1 MSGSSGLPGTARM
14 TPATHLLAPG
24 GFPQMDLAT
33 YVTLFRRC
41 PGTPVSSAPYT
52 PPAIKRPPT
61 SFALLWAPTGRD
73 MILTDV
79 PPILRTL
86 SLRTFTLL
94 GPPSV
99 ASTPKSR
106 AEKEMSRTSS

>member
-1 MSGSSGLPGTARM
+1 M
-14 TPATHLLAPG
+14 TPAGHLLAPG
-24 GFPQMDLAT
+24 GFPQMDIAT
-33 YVTLFRRC
+33 DVLTIFRRY
-41 PGTPVSSAPYT
+41 PGTPVTSAPYI
-52 PPAIKRPPT
+52 PPAISSPPT

-73 MILTDV
+73 MILTDL

-106 AEKEMSRTSS
+106 AENEMSRASS